1 MDWEETRKEE
11 IYAFALVL
19 SPQMLLLSVFTTLV
33 LLIVSSSVLCIVDD
47 MQPKLLYEPN
57 APDYRSSEIVRQS
70 LFDKLA
76 VDASLST
83 FMDVLTQVENV
94 LKMVN
99 NSEIEQPFTLF
110 CPVNGAFQASL
121 LEWRTDNLQDWEKFL
136 QQHLVPTAKLD
147 VRHLKKTQQLD
158 TMVDD
163 QPIHVKY
170 HYFRDKTDLNNGM
183 ATVDTDHP
191 IEAANGIAYKIDAV
205 LRPVQDNN

>member
-1 MDWEETRKEE
+1 MDWEETRNLC
-11 IYAFALVL
+11 IYSC
-19 SPQMLLLSVFTTLV
+19 SPPKMLLLSVFTTLV
-33 LLIVSSSVLCIVDD
+33 LLIVSSVLCMDN

-83 FMDVLTQVENV
+83 FMDVLTQVEDV

-110 CPVNGAFQASL
+110 CPVNGAFQASM
-121 LEWRTDNLQDWEKFL
+121 LEWRADNLQDWETFL

-158 TMVDD
+158 TMVED

-170 HYFRDKTDLNNGM
+170 HYFRDKTELNNGM

-191 IEAANGIAYKIDAV
+191 IEATNGIAYKIDAV
-205 LRPVQDNN
+205 LRPVQDSH

>member
-1 MDWEETRKEE
+1 MDWEETRNLC
-11 IYAFALVL
+11 IYSC
-19 SPQMLLLSVFTTLV
+19 SPPKMLLLSVFTTLV
-33 LLIVSSSVLCIVDD
+33 LLIVSSVLCMDN

-83 FMDVLTQVENV
+83 FMDVLTQVEDV

-110 CPVNGAFQASL
+110 CPVNGAFQASM
-121 LEWRTDNLQDWEKFL
+121 LEWRADNLQDWEKFL

-158 TMVDD
+158 TMVED

-170 HYFRDKTDLNNGM
+170 HYFRDKTELNNGM

-191 IEAANGIAYKIDAV
+191 IEATNGIAYKIDAV
-205 LRPVQDNN
+205 LRPVQDSH

>member
-1 MDWEETRKEE
+1 
-11 IYAFALVL
+11 
-19 SPQMLLLSVFTTLV
+19 MLLLSVFTTLV
-33 LLIVSSSVLCIVDD
+33 LLIVSSVLCMDN

-83 FMDVLTQVENV
+83 FMDVLTQVEDV

-110 CPVNGAFQASL
+110 CPVNGAFQASM
-121 LEWRTDNLQDWEKFL
+121 LEWRADNLQDWEKFL

-158 TMVDD
+158 TMVED

-170 HYFRDKTDLNNGM
+170 HYFRDKTELNNGM

-191 IEAANGIAYKIDAV
+191 IEATNGIAYKIDAV
-205 LRPVQDNN
+205 LRPVQDSH